1 MRNRSDAPMVNF
13 IAAHQHRF
21 KQQNRAIALL
31 ASEQTRAK
39 RLLISGLVLLT
50 LLVSMP
56 LLAADNAY
64 EKNYR
69 AQNTNGLVS
78 MQASPD
84 TKIFVSN
91 HKDEDNISMLEK
103 GFDMMG
109 SSGFDAADV
118 SPNLAL
124 EHGKAIK
131 ADVVLVY
138 TKYGSAQSS
147 DGKMS
152 KLRDAAKHGKELT
165 EKDLEEG
172 PTIYKYYA
180 SYWAKLPA
188 PTLGVHIIKLV
199 PKTADTDVKNS
210 AGLKVLAVIND
221 SPAAKAGLMR
231 GDELLTINAT
241 PLVKPED
248 LSANVRKLKGS
259 QVTITFLRNDE
270 PQTATAQLN

>member
-21 KQQNRAIALL
+21 KQQNRAIALYT
-31 ASEQTRAK
+31 SEQTRAK
-39 RLLISGLVLLT
+39 RLVLSGLVLLT

-69 AQNTNGLVS
+69 AQSTNGLVS
-78 MQASPD
+78 MQANPD

-103 GFDMMG
+103 GYDMMG

-124 EHGKAIK
+124 DHGKAIK

-138 TKYGSAQSS
+138 TKYGSAQSA

-172 PTIYKYYA
+172 PTVYKYYA

-199 PKTADTDVKNS
+199 PKTADADAKNS

-221 SPAAKAGLMR
+221 SPAAKAGLIR

-241 PLVKPED
+241 PLLKPED
-248 LSANVRKLKGS
+248 LSATVRKLKGS

-270 PQTATAQLN
+270 PQTTTAQLN

>member
-21 KQQNRAIALL
+21 NQQNRAIALH

-39 RLLISGLVLLT
+39 RLVLSGLVLLT

-78 MQASPD
+78 MQANPD

-103 GFDMMG
+103 GYDMMG

-124 EHGKAIK
+124 DHGKAVK

-138 TKYGSAQSS
+138 TKYGSAQSA

-172 PTIYKYYA
+172 PTVYKYYA

-199 PKTADTDVKNS
+199 PKTADADAKNS

-221 SPAAKAGLMR
+221 SPAAKAGLVR

-248 LSANVRKLKGS
+248 LSATVRKLKGS

-270 PQTATAQLN
+270 PQTTTAQLN

>member
-21 KQQNRAIALL
+21 KQQNRAIALYT
-31 ASEQTRAK
+31 SEQTRAK
-39 RLLISGLVLLT
+39 RLVLSGLVLLT

-69 AQNTNGLVS
+69 AQSTNGLVS
-78 MQASPD
+78 MQANPD

-103 GFDMMG
+103 GYDMMG

-124 EHGKAIK
+124 DHGKAIK

-138 TKYGSAQSS
+138 TKYGSAQSA

-172 PTIYKYYA
+172 PTVYKYYA

-199 PKTADTDVKNS
+199 PKTADADAKNS

-221 SPAAKAGLMR
+221 SPAAKAGLVR

-241 PLVKPED
+241 PLLKPED
-248 LSANVRKLKGS
+248 LSATVRKLKGS

-270 PQTATAQLN
+270 PQTTTAQLN